1 MRSGYLV
8 TLVAVIG
15 LVAHA
20 AAAPSDKQV
29 VVVRREASTPVRG
42 PVERFTGVAHVDS
55 RFTGAKGTRVS
66 SAIVSFEPGA
76 RTAWHTHP
84 HGQLLVVVNG
94 CGWVQ
99 QEGGAREVIRAGDM
113 IWTPA
118 GVKHW
123 HGAASD
129 SGLSHAAI
137 IENVDA
143 QEVTWMEQVGE
154 TEYGSACPSTFN
166 AMRDAILP

>member
-1 MRSGYLV
+1 MNARVWLIC
-8 TLVAVIG
+8 AAIG

-20 AAAPSDKQV
+20 AAPAEKQV
-29 VVVRREASTPVRG
+29 VVVRRDAAPPVRG
-42 PVERFTGVAHVDS
+42 PAERFTGEAHVDS
-55 RFTGAKGTRVS
+55 RFNGAEGTRVT
-66 SAIVSFEPGA
+66 SAIVSFKPGA

-84 HGQLLVVVNG
+84 HGQLLVVVSG

-99 QEGGAREVIRAGDM
+99 QQDGTKEVIRAGDM

-129 SGLSHAAI
+129 SELSHAAI
-137 IENVDA
+137 IERIDMTD
-143 QEVTWMEQVGE
+143 VTWMEQVTE
-154 TEYGSACPSTFN
+154 QEYGGACPS
-166 AMRDAILP
+166 

>member
-1 MRSGYLV
+1 MRMRIWLIC
-8 TLVAVIG
+8 AAIG

-20 AAAPSDKQV
+20 APPVGKQV
-29 VVVRREASTPVRG
+29 VVVRRDAAPPVRG
-42 PVERFTGVAHVDS
+42 PAERFTGEAYVDS
-55 RFTGAKGTRVS
+55 RFNGAEGTRVT
-66 SAIVSFEPGA
+66 SAIVSFKPGA

-84 HGQLLVVVNG
+84 HGQLLVVVSG

-99 QEGGAREVIRAGDM
+99 QEGGAKEVIRAGDM

-123 HGAASD
+123 HGAAAD

-137 IENVDA
+137 IERVDMSD
-143 QEVTWMEQVGE
+143 VTWMEQVSDQ
-154 TEYGSACPSTFN
+154 EYGGACPS
-166 AMRDAILP
+166 

>member
-1 MRSGYLV
+1 MRKHTMGKGWLA
-8 TLVAVIG
+8 TCMAIG

-20 AAAPSDKQV
+20 AIPVEKQV
-29 VVVRREASTPVRG
+29 VVVRRDAAPPVRG
-42 PVERFTGVAHVDS
+42 PAERFSGEVHVDS
-55 RFTGAKGTRVS
+55 RFNGAKGTRVS
-66 SAIVSFEPGA
+66 GAIVSFKPGA

-84 HGQLLVVVNG
+84 HGQLLVVVSG

-99 QEGGAREVIRAGDM
+99 QHGGSKEVIREGDM

-123 HGAASD
+123 HGAAAD
-129 SGLSHAAI
+129 SPLAHAAI

-143 QEVTWMEQVGE
+143 QEVTWMEQATE
-154 TEYGSACPSTFN
+154 QEYGGACP
-166 AMRDAILP
+166 P